1 MSNYKFKI
9 IVFAS
14 VLASFVAG
22 AFACDTWGYG
32 AYYEM
37 MEALSLGKQGEAYS
51 MLKNRHCEDTLAWRM
66 ANNLMTG
73 KEDPVDVFR
82 WIVQD
87 GCRTKWVYA
96 DIPIYYVRYNKYK
109 YEGKKIIHESF
120 SDVFDKSD
128 CPHDE
133 RFAIEIDFD
142 AVGTYFYCLNTY
154 EIDFRQV
161 VVCPID

>member
-1 MSNYKFKI
+1 MNNYKFKI

-51 MLKNRHCEDTLAWRM
+51 MLKNRHCEDTLAWRL
-66 ANNLMTG
+66 ANDLMHG
-73 KEDPVDVFR
+73 KEYPVDVFR
-82 WIVQD
+82 WVVQD
-87 GCRTKWVYA
+87 GCKTKWVYA
-96 DIPIYYVRYNKYK
+96 DIPIYYVRYNKGRYD
-109 YEGKKIIHESF
+109 GKKMMLNSF
-120 SDVFDKSD
+120 SDVYDKSD
-128 CPHDE
+128 CSHDE
-133 RFAIEIDFD
+133 KYAIDIDFD
-142 AVGTYFYCLNTY
+142 GVATYFYCLNTY